1 MMGMIFIKYYLVFI
15 NLIVVRYTCS
25 VAELSP
31 LKPGLLSYCLA
42 LQ

>member
-1 MMGMIFIKYYLVFI
+1 MIFIKYYLVFI
-15 NLIVVRYTCS
+15 NLIVVRYTS
-25 VAELSP
+25 FVAELSP